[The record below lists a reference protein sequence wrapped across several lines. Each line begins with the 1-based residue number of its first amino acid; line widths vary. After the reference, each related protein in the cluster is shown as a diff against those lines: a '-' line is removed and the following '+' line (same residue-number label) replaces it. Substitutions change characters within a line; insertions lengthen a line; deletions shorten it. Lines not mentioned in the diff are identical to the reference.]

1 MLTAIVHLR
10 WNGNRLPSYVLDAAS
25 IADLEVAP
33 ALPVQQDEL
42 TTPTAPVALPPVVQ
56 PAFVDPAILSYS
68 KTSRPPKDHG
78 SLPQTPVSPI
88 MIAEGAIPSPGRISG
103 QQTLR
108 GQSSISSI
116 ATTRKAHRRDSA
128 ATATLTEPF
137 DALAVSENP
146 PQQEATRE
154 EKRKSQTGPGIIDLK
169 DVNMP
174 SIKQNKKPGKGRGWR
189 NTPLIEEKP
198 RAGRKQRGRPV
209 IEDPN
214 GWATE
219 DATDIA
225 DMGDFDFEGN
235 HLKFDKRK
243 VFDDIRR
250 DDTTADEDRLVSF
263 NRNKARPGTNGGRN
277 LHFTENVLDLP
288 DKQDTNRWK
297 SEAGETEDEIVHD
310 DHYSSGRNSR
320 RAGSRRPLQ
329 SRKGNALPAHLDR
342 KEPSPR
348 PLTRMPNNSPLNGSV
363 SGIRASFRQI
373 SNNRP
378 CHTVSPLQMLELEQ
392 TCTSEL
398 GLTEDMLTENA
409 GRSIAEAILKSSS
422 IQAAVSPGPPPVQAP
437 RDVKS
442 VLFLLGNHKSSARAI
457 AAARQL
463 RNRRVR
469 VIVCIVG
476 LERGEDHLLEIVRKQ
491 LKIYKLSTGHVERW
505 DDYQAKLQPGTSSN
519 GNGSTLLPPDF
530 IIDGLL
536 GVHHAFDE
544 LRTDDQATVFS
555 MIKWANFSAAKH
567 VSRADGSSTIPILS
581 IDVPSGLSATSGIT
595 AEADGQPLVMNCSL
609 IVCLGAP
616 KAGLLAFMAGDHHHI
631 TVDHSSWTVC
641 VGDIGLSLIAW
652 QRNGSRRKQGVEF
665 GNEWVL
671 PLKLVS
677 Q

>member
-1 MLTAIVHLR
+1 MLEATH
-10 WNGNRLPSYVLDAAS
+10 
-25 IADLEVAP
+25 IADLEVASAAP
-33 ALPVQQDEL
+33 TQHDEL
-42 TTPTAPVALPPVVQ
+42 VTPTASTQ

-68 KTSRPPKDHG
+68 KMSRPPKG
-78 SLPQTPVSPI
+78 QSSQPQTPVSPI
-88 MIAEGAIPSPGRISG
+88 MIAEGAVPSPGKVLN
-103 QQTLR
+103 QQSLR

-116 ATTRKAHRRDSA
+116 ATSRKARRRDSA

-137 DALAVSENP
+137 DALAVNDD
-146 PQQEATRE
+146 EAE
-154 EKRKSQTGPGIIDLK
+154 QAPNKSDKRKSQTGPGIIDLK
-169 DVNMP
+169 DLNVTP
-174 SIKQNKKPGKGRGWR
+174 AKQNKKPGKGRGWR

-198 RAGRKQRGRPV
+198 RSGRRQRGRQAA
-209 IEDPN
+209 EDPN

-263 NRNKARPGTNGGRN
+263 NRSKARPGTNGGRN
-277 LHFTENVLDLP
+277 LHFTENVLDMP
-288 DKQDTNRWK
+288 DKVDANRWK
-297 SEAGETEDEIVHD
+297 SEAGETEDEAVRD
-310 DHYSSGRNSR
+310 EHYSSGRNSR

-329 SRKGNALPAHLDR
+329 SRKGSILPSHFDR
-342 KEPSPR
+342 KEASPR
-348 PLTRMPNNSPLNGSV
+348 PLTRMPTSSPLNGSV
-363 SGIRASFRQI
+363 SGLKASFRQT

-398 GLTEDMLTENA
+398 GLTEDMLSENA

-422 IQAAVSPGPPPVQAP
+422 IQAASSTGPASIQPP

-457 AAARQL
+457 AGARQL
-463 RNRRVR
+463 RNRRIR

-491 LKIYKLSTGHVERW
+491 LKIYKLSSGHVERW
-505 DDYQAKLQPGTSSN
+505 DDYQAKLQPGTSNN
-519 GNGSTLLPPDF
+519 GNGATLLPPDF
-530 IIDGLL
+530 IVDCLL

-555 MIKWANFSAAKH
+555 MIKWANFSAAKNAGR
-567 VSRADGSSTIPILS
+567 VDGPTTIPILS
-581 IDVPSGLSATSGIT
+581 IDVPSGLSATSGVT
-595 AEADGQPLVMNCSL
+595 AESDGQPLVMNCSL
-609 IVCLGAP
+609 IIGLGAP
-616 KAGLLAFMAGDHHHI
+616 KSGLLAFMAGDHHHVP
-631 TVDHSSWTVC
+631 VDPTSWAVC
-641 VGDIGLSLIAW
+641 VGDVGISLTAW

-665 GNEWVL
+665 GSEWVL
-671 PLKLVS
+671 PLRLNS